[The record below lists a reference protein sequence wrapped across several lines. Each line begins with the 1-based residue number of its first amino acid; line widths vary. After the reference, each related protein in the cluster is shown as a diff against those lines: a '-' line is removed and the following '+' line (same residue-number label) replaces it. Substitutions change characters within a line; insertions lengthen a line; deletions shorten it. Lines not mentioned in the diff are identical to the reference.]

1 MTPHTHCCLAST
13 ALSPSS
19 PHNIPKLPFN
29 KENMDMIRRL
39 FAGQTVA
46 AWFSSDRQEGGQF
59 PSETP
64 GEMSD
69 KYRRELAGPGEGA
82 AKEKIASIKSNPSW
96 DNGLQTQ
103 FLATTLFCL
112 ITLICLFFFFQLHFY
127 SCHLI
132 KYRSTPYSYK
142 DLWNMR
148 NR

>member
-1 MTPHTHCCLAST
+1 MTPHTHCCLASA
-13 ALSPSS
+13 ALTPPSS
-19 PHNIPKLPFN
+19 CNIPKLPFN

-39 FAGQTVA
+39 FVGQTVA

-69 KYRRELAGPGEGA
+69 KYRSELAGPGEGA

-112 ITLICLFFFFQLHFY
+112 IALICLFFQLHFY